1 MRLNNSTRKQYS
13 YTYYIFKWTI
23 CGGYKDIALNIQDVE
38 MKRARRI
45 NILKALNQCIEL
57 RMHNYTRVPTK
68 NTDIDTSYIVINQ
81 RKEFV
86 FVDVSKLGIIIS
98 IHIQCLQS
106 V

>member
-23 CGGYKDIALNIQDVE
+23 CGGYKDITLSIQDVE

-57 RMHNYTRVPTK
+57 RMHNYTGVPTK

-98 IHIQCLQS
+98 IHIQC
-106 V
+106 